1 MVCEGSLLFSDTYT
15 ELMSI
20 RLIFLHYF
28 TTSNAGCLQL
38 GPMAVLSLI
47 TTAIFM
53 NKQSLMK
60 WDDEAP
66 RKAIPA

>member
-1 MVCEGSLLFSDTYT
+1 MVCEGGLLFSDTYT
-15 ELMSI
+15 ELITI
-20 RLIFLHYF
+20 RLILLHYF
-28 TTSNAGCLQL
+28 TTGNAGCLQL
-38 GPMAVLSLI
+38 GPVAVLSLI

-60 WDDEAP
+60 WDGEAP